1 MFDRQKV
8 IEELR
13 RIEVRAKAAYKGCTR
28 HFFSMLSEYNPSQ
41 LSIELGVSA
50 EEGLPESYYWYSV
63 GLVQAYP
70 DGSYKY
76 CVKSGIDV
84 PAKRK
89 YEEVSC
95 EEEMFTRLDDDYRE
109 YLRRIWKY
117 RERKLA
123 LAIDAL

>member
-1 MFDRQKV
+1 MFDGQKV

-13 RIEVRAKAAYKGCTR
+13 RIEARAKATYKLDGTT
-28 HFFSMLSEYNPSQ
+28 HFFSMVSEYPDL
-41 LSIELGVSA
+41 LSIELGIAA

-63 GLVQAYP
+63 GHVQAYP

-89 YEEVSC
+89 YVEVSG
-95 EEEMFTRLDDDYRE
+95 EEEMFIKLDDDYRE
-109 YLRRIWKY
+109 YLRRIRKY